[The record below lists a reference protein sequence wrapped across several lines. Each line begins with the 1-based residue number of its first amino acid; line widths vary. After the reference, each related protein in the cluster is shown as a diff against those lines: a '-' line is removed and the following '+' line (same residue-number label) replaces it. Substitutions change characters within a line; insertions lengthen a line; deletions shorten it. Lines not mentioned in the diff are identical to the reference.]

1 MMATH
6 HTASS
11 EPCVPVSRYTALPTA
26 RQPFDRDNLRC
37 SNQPVFLQ
45 VLTSYL
51 LIESY
56 VAEYDN
62 HYVTA
67 VG

>member
-1 MMATH
+1 MMASH

-26 RQPFDRDNLRC
+26 RQPFDRDSLYC
-37 SNQPVFLQ
+37 SNQHVPLQ
-45 VLTSYL
+45 VLTSYP
-51 LIESY
+51 LIETY
-56 VAEYDN
+56 EAERDN
-62 HYVTA
+62 HYVIA